1 MEIMPSE
8 YQQLDLTRSEKIF
21 IRHAISSE
29 KYGFLLLKANPAMQ
43 KNDDMHILLCENGIV
58 MFKFFETFDDV
69 SKFTATMSMYAHAK
83 ALPSLETFYLICSV
97 LEVDADF
104 LLGRKDY

>member
-1 MEIMPSE
+1 MDIK
-8 YQQLDLTRSEKIF
+8 QIF
-21 IRHAISSE
+21 S
-29 KYGFLLLKANPAMQ
+29 
-43 KNDDMHILLCENGIV
+43 KNLCEAV
-58 MFKFFETFDDV
+58 KFSNINFAQLAKKVNIT
-69 SKFTATMSMYAHAK
+69 KATMSMYAHAK